1 MNRRS
6 RYNIRRRIINKNLKM
21 LGYKIKKEKVKKLV
35 GKNIDDDVKIN
46 PKVVEVMDV
55 GSLDPKGYEAM
66 DG

>member
-1 MNRRS
+1 M
-6 RYNIRRRIINKNLKM
+6 M
-21 LGYKIKKEKVKKLV
+21 GYKIKKEKVKKLV